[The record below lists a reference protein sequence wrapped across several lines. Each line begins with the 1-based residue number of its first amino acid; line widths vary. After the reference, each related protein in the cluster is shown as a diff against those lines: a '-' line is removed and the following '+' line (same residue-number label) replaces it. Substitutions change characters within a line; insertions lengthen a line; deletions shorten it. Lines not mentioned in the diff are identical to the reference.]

1 MTPLVEKQIPEQAKE
16 LNISEEEVV
25 KNIMLGGT
33 VDGEFT
39 TVQDIADT
47 AIFLAG
53 FKTNVLTGQKILVS
67 HGWGM

>member
-1 MTPLVEKQIPEQAKE
+1 
-16 LNISEEEVV
+16 
-25 KNIMLGGT
+25 MLGGT

-53 FKTNVLTGQKILVS
+53 FKINALTGQKILVS
-67 HGWGM
+67 HDWGM

>member
-53 FKTNVLTGQKILVS
+53 FKTNALTGQKILVS